1 MQKGGGG
8 NFRLSPRHADPYRKS
23 GRESDLS
30 CTLSCCCTASKFAI
44 DKEVIEVAS
53 KPDLEETVVD

>member
-1 MQKGGGG
+1 MEISDRHRAMQTLTGKAG
-8 NFRLSPRHADPYRKS
+8 
-23 GRESDLS
+23 ESLS
-30 CTLSCCCTASKFAI
+30 CILGCCCTASKFAT